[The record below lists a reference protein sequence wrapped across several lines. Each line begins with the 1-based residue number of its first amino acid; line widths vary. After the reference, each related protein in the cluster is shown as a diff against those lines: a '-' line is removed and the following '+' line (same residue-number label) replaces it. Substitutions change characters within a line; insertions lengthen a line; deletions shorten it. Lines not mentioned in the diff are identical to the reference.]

1 MRISKDKVTTG
12 ILTRPRMVTVS
23 MDILK
28 ILISTWIDQSL
39 DGLINMI
46 NNNARSSSN
55 KTSSLFSSA
64 LR

>member
-12 ILTRPRMVTVS
+12 ILTKLCMVTVS

-28 ILISTWIDQSL
+28 MLISTWIDQSL

>member
-12 ILTRPRMVTVS
+12 ILTKPRMVTVS